1 MSSQSMLLIPVSDET
16 LSKFSH
22 TNDDAYT
29 RLIISSLSIPELASI
44 FLFLKLPDLKGDVE
58 LKAKHSLA
66 DFINVANTSDRT
78 RINNSLHKNFSQT
91 KLELGLHTALEND
104 FKTMSAE
111 EVEKQSY
118 LDRQGNW
125 DWCWK
130 PSEREPDLDELPSL
144 EKHFEGWKKFTSEQ
158 GRILQIFLANPEES
172 MDIQGYAGTGKT
184 RTIANIVEA
193 LPKGGL
199 LISAMTVQQL
209 WALKRKVGSDVKA
222 KTFGQIAFDVLKT
235 NLFDQ
240 KNYVGPRTKY
250 NYFMPNSEVAQKMA
264 YQALG
269 NLNAEWVTWH
279 VMNTVRA
286 FCYSA
291 DREIMLKH
299 VKDSLCVLSGHDKSI
314 IRNLADELW
323 VETVKPNPS
332 DLRPLPFRQYHAI
345 KQFSLLDEMIPEQ
358 YQFIVI
364 DEAHDLPQPLL
375 QILDRSPQSVITFGD
390 GYQSFHG
397 GSLQHRRAKSIRRRE
412 MSNSYRAGESA
423 DALYNSILQ
432 FHPVSPIEPFK
443 GAKTKSTEISHYEAF
458 EIPEHHCALLSKN
471 SWYVLSLMQKLSTS
485 GARFYI
491 LERTKLDL
499 IKLIG
504 EAIELFQG
512 RGICTHPL
520 LRGFKSWESF
530 IVKQDDKI
538 IKQIHELFCK
548 GYKNSD
554 FDNALSKAESVFSE
568 DAYVL
573 GRVEDAKNMEFNE
586 VVLMADT
593 LEVGAASGE
602 DNARIVNGIYTG
614 ISRAKNKLYIPG
626 YLDGWMTDHLKVESR
641 KP

>member
-1 MSSQSMLLIPVSDET
+1 MSSQPMLLIPVSDEAI
-16 LSKFSH
+16 SKFSH
-22 TNDDAYT
+22 INDDAHT
-29 RLIISSLSIPELASI
+29 RLIIASLSIPELAGI
-44 FLFLKLPDLKGDVE
+44 FLFLKLPGLKGDVE

-66 DFINVANTSDRT
+66 DFIDVANSTDRT
-78 RINNSLHKNFSQT
+78 SINNSVHKNFSQT
-91 KLELGLHTALEND
+91 KLELGLRSALEND

-111 EVEKQSY
+111 DVEQQDY

-130 PSEREPDLDELPSL
+130 PGENEPDLDEFPCL

-184 RTIANIVEA
+184 RTISNIVEA
-193 LPKGGL
+193 LPKDGL
-199 LISAMTVQQL
+199 LLSAMTVQQL

-222 KTFGQIAFDVLKT
+222 QTFGQIAFDVLKT
-235 NLFDQ
+235 NLFDKQ
-240 KNYVGPRTKY
+240 SYVGPRTKY
-250 NYFMPNSEVAQKMA
+250 NYYMSNSEVAQKMA
-264 YQALG
+264 YQTLG
-269 NLNAEWVTWH
+269 NLNAEWVAWH

-286 FCYSA
+286 FCYSS
-291 DREIMLKH
+291 DHEITLKH
-299 VKDSLCVLSGHDKSI
+299 VKDNLSVLSGHDKSI
-314 IRNLADELW
+314 IKSLAYEMW
-323 VETVKPNPS
+323 RETVKPNPT

-458 EIPEHHCALLSKN
+458 DIPEHHCALLSKN

-499 IKLIG
+499 KKLIG

-512 RGICTHPL
+512 RGVCSHPL
-520 LRGFKSWESF
+520 LRRFKTWESF

-538 IKQIHELFCK
+538 IKQIHELFCR
-548 GYKNSD
+548 GYNSSD
-554 FDNALSKAESVFSE
+554 FENSLSKAETVFSE
-568 DAYVL
+568 NTYVL
-573 GRVEDAKNMEFNE
+573 GRVEDAKNMGKKVGVYPIDDDLWIDIGQWAEYKQVVDKFN
-586 VVLMADT
+586 L
-593 LEVGAASGE
+593 
-602 DNARIVNGIYTG
+602 
-614 ISRAKNKLYIPG
+614 
-626 YLDGWMTDHLKVESR
+626 
-641 KP
+641 